1 MKEFKTINDI
11 HMIQCGEYN
20 WIILKEYDGTDIY
33 QLVISKSE
41 EQHRRGHDDI
51 TLYYDKKMKYFQLEV
66 LILLTMVVITFVLK

>member
-20 WIILKEYDGTDIY
+20 WRILKENDGTDIY

-41 EQHRRGHDDI
+41 EQHRRGHDDSLNI
-51 TLYYDKKMKYFQLEV
+51 LTESDKQL
-66 LILLTMVVITFVLK
+66 K